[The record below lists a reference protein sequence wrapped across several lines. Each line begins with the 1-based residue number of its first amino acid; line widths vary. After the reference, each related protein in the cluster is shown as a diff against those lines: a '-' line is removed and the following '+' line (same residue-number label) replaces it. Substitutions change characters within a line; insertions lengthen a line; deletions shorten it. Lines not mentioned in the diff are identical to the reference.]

1 MDILRRQEKY
11 PYWIVSKFFIFVNPI
26 LIHNKTVIPYQT
38 YRLHYWEAL
47 QRRLS
52 LPLPLCRSYL
62 PL

>member
-11 PYWIVSKFFIFVNPI
+11 PYLIVSKFFIFVNPI

-38 YRLHYWEAL
+38 YPHRRKAL
-47 QRRLS
+47 SDWLV
-52 LPLPLCRSYL
+52 LPLPLYRSYL